1 MKMHVNGIDLDVDV
15 QGRDKH
21 PAMIVHHG
29 APGLST
35 SIEPKLSFGPF
46 ADVCR
51 VVTYDA
57 RGSGSSPL
65 VPPYTHEQW
74 VADVDEVRR
83 RLGVERVIMC
93 GGSYG
98 GIIAL
103 EYALAHPDRLL
114 ALILRDTMPRHVPGR
129 TLERALASPRYTADP
144 ELVKRIDMGRCSDD
158 DDLRRCYEA
167 IMPLYDAEPSAE
179 KSEAARSRTVYHHET
194 HNFAFS
200 HNQPRYDV
208 VDRLHEITVPC
219 LVTVGR
225 HDWICPVEDS
235 ELIAAQVPNAELVIF
250 ENSGHSPQL
259 EEPERFQAVVR
270 SFIKEHDLVRLASA

>member
-1 MKMHVNGIDLDVDV
+1 MRPDTLYGEPGRALPHHHHRLAGEARLQRRRYRRGDWRGNVLRVLSRCGDVMKMHVNGIDLDVDV

-35 SIEPKLSFGPF
+35 SIEPRLSFGPF

-51 VVTYDA
+51 IVTYDA

-129 TLERALASPRYTADP
+129 TLERALASPWYTADP

-158 DDLRRCYEA
+158 DDLR
-167 IMPLYDAEPSAE
+167 
-179 KSEAARSRTVYHHET
+179 
-194 HNFAFS
+194 
-200 HNQPRYDV
+200 
-208 VDRLHEITVPC
+208 
-219 LVTVGR
+219 
-225 HDWICPVEDS
+225 
-235 ELIAAQVPNAELVIF
+235 
-250 ENSGHSPQL
+250 
-259 EEPERFQAVVR
+259 
-270 SFIKEHDLVRLASA
+270 